1 MGNNNDLAREQKHRQ
16 QQTHG
21 ARIASS
27 VTLAVSMTNEELAVQ
42 IQLGHTE
49 LYGEL
54 WRNCRKLLC
63 FILTRYQKRL
73 NLPNFVSADDLE
85 QCLYFALR
93 AAVNSYDSGKPYK
106 FSTYLN
112 YSVMN
117 AANSLLPD
125 KRIIETSAN
134 QTVSEDEADGAELI
148 DFIEDETA
156 AIQFENIELQELRE
170 QVRRAVANLPDD
182 SRVCID
188 LNYFQGMTHNEVAAL
203 TGLTVYEVRGAISR
217 GLYILR
223 KNKAL
228 RELYK

>member
-1 MGNNNDLAREQKHRQ
+1 
-16 QQTHG
+16 
-21 ARIASS
+21 
-27 VTLAVSMTNEELAVQ
+27 MTNEEMAVQ
-42 IQLGHTE
+42 IQHGHTE
-49 LYGEL
+49 LYSAL
-54 WRNCRKLLC
+54 WEKCEKLLYS
-63 FILTRYQKRL
+63 LMNRYQKRL
-73 NLPNFVSADDLE
+73 NLPNYISAEDLQ

-93 AAVNSYDSGKPYK
+93 AAVNSFDSSKPYK

-112 YSVMN
+112 YSVIN
-117 AANSLLPD
+117 AAKSILPD
-125 KRIIETSAN
+125 SRIIETSAN
-134 QTVSEDEADGAELI
+134 QPAGNDEAESAEIL
-148 DFIEDETA
+148 DFFEDTTA

-170 QVRRAVANLPDD
+170 QVRRAVANLPDN